1 MAEQQEFVRSLE
13 QASYEMIKEATKN
26 MEKVCLAVECDAKKN
41 VPVDNGT
48 LRASISHDTQVTSE
62 MIIGKVFSNLDYA
75 PYIEKGTGI
84 YAEEG
89 NGRMTPWYVPEEV
102 LQGGHKLPTFQG
114 NVTPVYGK
122 SGKKYYK
129 TDGMKPQPFLEPARD
144 ENKKR
149 ITRILAGKSK

>member
-1 MAEQQEFVRSLE
+1 MADQQEFVRSLE
-13 QASYEMIKEATKN
+13 QATYEMIKGLAVN
-26 MEKVCLAVECDAKKN
+26 MENTCLVVERDAKKN
-41 VPVDNGT
+41 VPVDNGV
-48 LRASISHDTQVTSE
+48 LKASITHDVKTTSD
-62 MIIGKVFSNLDYA
+62 MIVGKVFSNLDYA
-75 PYIEKGTGI
+75 PYVEKGTGI

-89 NGRMTPWYVPEEV
+89 NGRMTPWYVLEEA

-114 NVTPVYGK
+114 KVTPVYGK

-144 ENKKR
+144 KNKNK

>member
-13 QASYEMIKEATKN
+13 QATYEMIKDAAKN
-26 MEKVCLAVECDAKKN
+26 MEKVCLVVERDAKGN
-41 VPVDNGT
+41 VTVDNGT
-48 LRASISHDTQVTSE
+48 LRASITHDVQLTSG

-75 PYIEKGTGI
+75 PYVEKGTGV

-89 NGRMTPWYVPEEV
+89 NGRMTPWYVPEEA

-114 NVTPVYGK
+114 KVTPVYGK

-144 ENKKR
+144 ENKKK
-149 ITRILAGKSK
+149 IARILAGKSK